1 MLYNTFTTC
10 IITIMKKTLSLKTI
24 KGHDYYYLS
33 FRKGGK
39 LTSTY
44 LGKPSSVRF
53 KKYLLYLTS
62 GRGALPYQKAMR
74 ENFKAGAP
82 VVTVEGG
89 YLVYTYRNG
98 IREYRDRKMKVV
110 KVVGKHD

>member
-1 MLYNTFTTC
+1 ME
-10 IITIMKKTLSLKTI
+10 KTLSLKTI

-33 FRKGGK
+33 FRKSGK

-44 LGKPSSVRF
+44 LGKPSSLKF
-53 KKYLLYLTS
+53 KKYLLSLTS
-62 GRGALPYQKAMR
+62 ESGALPFQKAKR

-82 VVTVEGG
+82 VITVEGG

-98 IREYRDRKMKVV
+98 IREYRDSTMKVV

>member
-1 MLYNTFTTC
+1 
-10 IITIMKKTLSLKTI
+10 MKKTLSLKTI

-39 LTSTY
+39 LTSSY
-44 LGKPSSVRF
+44 LGKVSSPKF
-53 KKYLLYLTS
+53 KKYLLSLTAES
-62 GRGALPYQKAMR
+62 GPLPYQKAKK

-98 IREYRDRKMKVV
+98 IREYRDSKMKVV

>member
-1 MLYNTFTTC
+1 
-10 IITIMKKTLSLKTI
+10 MKKTLSLKTI

-39 LTSTY
+39 LTSSY
-44 LGKPSSVRF
+44 LGKVSSLKF
-53 KKYLLYLTS
+53 KKYLLSLTVDS
-62 GRGALPYQKAMR
+62 GSLPYRKAQK

-98 IREYRDRKMKVV
+98 IREYRDGKMKIV
-110 KVVGKHD
+110 KVVSKHD